1 MLFLSGRGAVGAGPS
16 GWTRIAPWMRTTGD
30 TGKVRRKK
38 SEGVSEPLHLNLHWS
53 IKGPGTSGALS
64 SLTGPSPAS
73 SPAGCW
79 TRGCRRTVAL
89 GGPALGGTGTVV
101 STTGLGCS
109 GGFRV
114 AGAFPEGREREVR
127 NYNSVRPLTRE
138 PRGLE
143 APLPEELS
151 GDGPMLIWTA
161 PSEEAGT
168 SHRRHPGGDGDS
180 VFTSR
185 TSSPVRPC
193 AGQSSDISW
202 ECWYGA
208 GGQAKASHAPG
219 EGCWAARERGREV
232 CHLAG
237 RVC

>member
-30 TGKVRRKK
+30 TEKARRKK

-114 AGAFPEGREREVR
+114 AGAFPE
-127 NYNSVRPLTRE
+127 
-138 PRGLE
+138 
-143 APLPEELS
+143 ELS

-202 ECWYGA
+202 ECRYGA
-208 GGQAKASHAPG
+208 GGQAKASHAWRRML
-219 EGCWAARERGREV
+219 GCPRERGREV